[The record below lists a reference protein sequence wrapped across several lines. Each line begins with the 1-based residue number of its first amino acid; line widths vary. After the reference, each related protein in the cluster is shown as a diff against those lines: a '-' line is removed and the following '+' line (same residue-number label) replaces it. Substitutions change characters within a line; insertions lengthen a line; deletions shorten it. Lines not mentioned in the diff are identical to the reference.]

1 MRKGVIATSVGL
13 CLVFLPLH
21 VQATTVYVDKSFAP
35 CDQSD
40 GSQQAPYC
48 TIQQTITE
56 DFNSDEI
63 IVYPGIYTENILIT
77 KNLTLRSYDGPH
89 TTTIDGSMHVARFDT
104 VTLNQNISVVIEGL
118 KISSGRY
125 GVYVPKGTS
134 LRLRNC
140 VMCSNQS
147 HGLMIDHTDESKIP
161 SVIVYNCVFVA
172 NVGSGV
178 FIGVVNAGG
187 GYHPA
192 YFSMRNSILVGNTE
206 YGVNIFPYWDPG
218 VYKNAERI
226 TLDYNNCVNNAI
238 GDYYP
243 NAFCS
248 GRAYSCGP
256 HSISVP
262 PDFVSGPGT
271 VCNKDFRL
279 KDISLC
285 VDAGDPGMGWIDP
298 DGTRN
303 DMGAYGGPGAQR
315 FYTNPNDGPIVREV
329 ILPQGMVPKGETFE
343 IRATGAVR

>member
-1 MRKGVIATSVGL
+1 MRKGVIATGVGF
-13 CLVFLPLH
+13 CLVFLPLY
-21 VQATTVYVDKSFAP
+21 VQAATVYVDKSFAP

-40 GSQQAPYC
+40 GSLQAPYC
-48 TIQQTITE
+48 TIQEAIG

-77 KNLTLRSYDGPH
+77 KNLVLRGYDGPH
-89 TTTIDGSMHVARFDT
+89 TTAIDGSTHAPRPDT

-140 VMCSNQS
+140 VICSNDS
-147 HGLMIDHTDESKIP
+147 DGLRIDHTDESKIP
-161 SVIVYNCVFVA
+161 SVIVYNCIFVA

-178 FIGVVNAGG
+178 YIGAVYVS
-187 GYHPA
+187 GYYYPA
-192 YFSMRNSILVGNTE
+192 YFRMRNSILIGNTE
-206 YGVNIFPYWDPG
+206 YGVNIPPLGNTNYAA
-218 VYKNAERI
+218 AERI
-226 TLDYNNCVNNAI
+226 TLDYNDCVSNVA
-238 GDYYP
+238 GAYYP

-262 PDFVSGPGT
+262 PEFVSGAGT

-279 KDISLC
+279 KDISPC
-285 VDAGDPGMGWIDP
+285 KDAGDPGMGWIDP
-298 DGTRN
+298 DGTQN
-303 DMGAYGGPGAQR
+303 DMGAYGGPGAQS

-343 IRATGAVR
+343 IRARGAVR